1 MFIFSI
7 DNKAKEVRFNDPVT
21 LNGRNWRA
29 QLILKGDK
37 WGLDNCYTH
46 DKDEPMIEFYDLSHP
61 ETFGDEGQSVSMY
74 SLGTLCFENNP
85 MSREDLIKAPA
96 RDPEVGLNLDGGV
109 DAWSIT
115 GPCLTEVLNT
125 LKDMYIKSIIAPEY
139 SSEETYFRF
148 PEAK

>member
-1 MFIFSI
+1 MYITKINNSNNSI
-7 DNKAKEVRFNDPVT
+7 TFVDHSEAGKE
-21 LNGRNWRA
+21 WRA

-46 DKDEPMIEFYDLSHP
+46 EKNEPMIEFFDMDYPD
-61 ETFGDEGQSVSMY
+61 TFGEEGQAVSMY
-74 SLGTLCFENNP
+74 SLGTLSYENNP
-85 MSREDLIKAPA
+85 MSREDLIKADA
-96 RDPEVGLNLDGGV
+96 RDPKVGLDLQGDVDG
-109 DAWSIT
+109 WEIS
-115 GPCLTEVLNT
+115 GPCLTEVLNA